1 MSSLQKKRYKVGICF
16 GFAVLLS
23 SFMLS
28 FMMRFAKQIIQ
39 ISLIFSVII
48 SAAVAI
54 VAFLSGVI
62 VLSVFCALSFFVG
75 VCYTYFVW
83 SRIPFA
89 AANLNTGLTAVK
101 TNLGVAFV
109 GYLFLIVACVWT
121 FAWISV
127 YTTALN
133 GNGDGDAVD
142 QFSVFLFL
150 LSYFWTHQ
158 VITVRF
164 LSD

>member
-28 FMMRFAKQIIQ
+28 FMMKFAKQIIQ

-48 SAAVAI
+48 SAGVAI
-54 VAFLSGVI
+54 LAFLSGVI

-75 VCYTYFVW
+75 ICYTYFVW

-109 GYLFLIVACVWT
+109 GYLFLIVAIVWT

-133 GNGDGDAVD
+133 GNGGEVD

-164 LSD
+164 LYD